1 MKFFSGYLSRV
12 PESAPS
18 GKIVVHN
25 NVRPTERLGAR
36 GFRAWLANPSPQ
48 YEVCP
53 CKWAPEL
60 GDHYRVRAVWKRTVA
75 EETGAA
81 H

>member
-1 MKFFSGYLSRV
+1 MKFPGYLSRV
-12 PESAPS
+12 PESVPS

-25 NVRPTERLGAR
+25 NVRPTGRR
-36 GFRAWLANPSPQ
+36 TRVFRAWLADPSPQ
-48 YEVCP
+48 YEVCS

-60 GDHYRVRAVWKRTVA
+60 GDHYRVRAVWKRIVA